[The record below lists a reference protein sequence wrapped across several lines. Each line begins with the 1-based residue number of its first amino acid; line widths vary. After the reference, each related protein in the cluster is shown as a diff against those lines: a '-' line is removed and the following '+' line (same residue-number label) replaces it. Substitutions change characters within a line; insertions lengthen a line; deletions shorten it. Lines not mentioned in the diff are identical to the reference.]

1 MTWPTRQAGIKIT
14 TLNAT
19 QTEISR
25 TQNVLVSHQD
35 GLIDLSLSGPTGLV
49 GGEEHFDGNLFAPP
63 LSHPHLS
70 IAALAYLLHHL
81 DLLGYGSLHLRGHM
95 GKGSFDLGS

>member
-1 MTWPTRQAGIKIT
+1 M
-14 TLNAT
+14 
-19 QTEISR
+19 
-25 TQNVLVSHQD
+25 SHQD

-70 IAALAYLLHHL
+70 IAALAYLLYHL
-81 DLLGYGSLHLRGHM
+81 DLFGYRSLYLRGNT
-95 GKGSFDLGS
+95 GKGYFDLGFLFS